1 MLLCLFLIVV
11 VYLLIPT
18 SNRNS
23 LLTCCKTHQVVYLLI
38 PTSNRNCEMAAYTPK
53 GLYIFLFLHQTAT
66 QCSARE
72 GRFTL
77 YIFLFLHQT
86 ATSHVFFNPDVSCI
100 SSYSYIKPQLKCSP
114 VSVLLVVY
122 LLIPTSNRNC
132 FFASSITLSLYIF
145 LFLHQTATFIVSL
158 TSDEVLYIFL
168 FLHQTATRPAPGASS
183 RRCISSYSYIKP
195 QPCASL
201 PSSGSVVYLL
211 IPTSNRN

>member
-53 GLYIFLFLHQTAT
+53 GLYIFLFL
-66 QCSARE
+66 
-72 GRFTL
+72 
-77 YIFLFLHQT
+77 IFLFLHQT

-100 SSYSYIKPQLKCSP
+100 SSYSYIKPQLKGSP